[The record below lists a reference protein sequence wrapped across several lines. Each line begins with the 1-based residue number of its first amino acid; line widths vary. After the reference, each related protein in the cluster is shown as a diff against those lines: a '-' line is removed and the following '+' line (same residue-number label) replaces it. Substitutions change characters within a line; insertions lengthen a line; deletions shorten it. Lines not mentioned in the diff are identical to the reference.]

1 MSLLKWK
8 KLAKQKTELGNKI
21 NFVHDTILKKQLGE
35 KTSQESFQKAFKPIT
50 TKLDEVAFRNLNIPR
65 LTKKR
70 GKKLGV
76 PDYGIALEDE
86 DIPDYGL
93 DDFFDEG
100 LVPENKKQIVPKP
113 PTYEESLKDILEG
126 KKQIYVDPQYFPE
139 GPQDMPP
146 KYEEDEEIDYAL
158 NVEDEAIA
166 LKEAEEAA
174 EAEEAEEVS
183 ANRILDHLKLS
194 NYDDIEKQLN
204 QPEMT
209 PLMSRNFLNRKVKD
223 AKIER
228 NRLNGLKA
236 QVTHKYNKG
245 EMSKAERALQ
255 NKGIDDVRVVL
266 NQYIK
271 YQEIQAKMFDD
282 QMKKGS
288 GLKKKKRGGNIVFF
302 NDVKQLL
309 KKLELIVGEI
319 LAGNTS
325 IEMRNTG
332 VAILD
337 MLLKTSKINK
347 AQHEKLYKTYFKI

>member
-21 NFVHDTILKKQLGE
+21 NFVHDTILKNQLGE

-86 DIPDYGL
+86 DIPEYGL

-100 LVPENKKQIVPKP
+100 LVPENEKQIVPKP
-113 PTYEESLKDILEG
+113 P
-126 KKQIYVDPQYFPE
+126 IYVAPQYFPE
-139 GPQDMPP
+139 EPQDMPP
-146 KYEEDEEIDYAL
+146 EYEEDEEIDYAL
-158 NVEDEAIA
+158 DEEDS
-166 LKEAEEAA
+166 
-174 EAEEAEEVS
+174 V
-183 ANRILDHLKLS
+183 NMILDELELS

-209 PLMSRNFLNRKVKD
+209 PKKSKKYLNKKLKD
-223 AKIER
+223 AEFRR
-228 NRLNGLKA
+228 NQLKGRKT
-236 QVTHKYNKG
+236 QVSQAYNKG
-245 EMSKAERALQ
+245 KIGEAQKTMDYKS
-255 NKGIDDVRVVL
+255 IDNARIVL

-271 YQEIQAKMFDD
+271 HYENKVKM
-282 QMKKGS
+282 MEGS
-288 GLKKKKRGGNIVFF
+288 GLKKRGGNIVFF

-319 LAGNTS
+319 SAGNTS

>member
-35 KTSQESFQKAFKPIT
+35 KTSQESLQKVFKPIT
-50 TKLDEVAFRNLNIPR
+50 TKLDDVAFRNLNIPR
-65 LTKKR
+65 LKKR
-70 GKKLGV
+70 GRNRGV
-76 PDYGIALEDE
+76 PDYAVGVEDE
-86 DIPDYGL
+86 DGGIPDYGL

-139 GPQDMPP
+139 EPQDMPP
-146 KYEEDEEIDYAL
+146 EYEEDEEIDYAL
-158 NVEDEAIA
+158 DEED
-166 LKEAEEAA
+166 
-174 EAEEAEEVS
+174 S
-183 ANRILDHLKLS
+183 ANMILDELELS

-209 PLMSRNFLNRKVKD
+209 QRKIKRYIDKKLTDANIKRNQLKGRKS
-223 AKIER
+223 
-228 NRLNGLKA
+228 
-236 QVTHKYNKG
+236 QVSQAYNKG
-245 EMSKAERALQ
+245 KISEAQKTMDYKRIDNARA
-255 NKGIDDVRVVL
+255 VL

-271 YQEIQAKMFDD
+271 HYENKVETIQ
-282 QMKKGS
+282 GS
-288 GLKKKKRGGNIVFF
+288 GIKKRGGNIVFF
-302 NDVKQLL
+302 NDAKQLL

-319 LAGNTS
+319 SAGNTS

>member
-35 KTSQESFQKAFKPIT
+35 KTSQESLQKVFKPIT
-50 TKLDEVAFRNLNIPR
+50 TKLDDVAFRNLNIPR
-65 LTKKR
+65 LKKR
-70 GKKLGV
+70 GRNRGV
-76 PDYGIALEDE
+76 PDYAVGVEDE
-86 DIPDYGL
+86 DGGIPDYGL

-100 LVPENKKQIVPKP
+100 LIPENKKQIVPKP

-139 GPQDMPP
+139 EPQDLPP
-146 KYEEDEEIDYAL
+146 EYEEDEEIDYAL
-158 NVEDEAIA
+158 DE
-166 LKEAEEAA
+166 EY
-174 EAEEAEEVS
+174 S
-183 ANRILDHLKLS
+183 DNMILDELDLS
-194 NYDDIEKQLN
+194 NYDDIEKQLK

-209 PLMSRNFLNRKVKD
+209 PRKIKRYIDKKLTDANIKRNQ
-223 AKIER
+223 
-228 NRLNGLKA
+228 LKGYKS
-236 QVTHKYNKG
+236 QVSQAYNKG
-245 EMSKAERALQ
+245 KISEAQKTMDYKRIDNARA
-255 NKGIDDVRVVL
+255 VL

-271 YQEIQAKMFDD
+271 HYENKVETIQ
-282 QMKKGS
+282 GS
-288 GLKKKKRGGNIVFF
+288 GIKKRGGNIVFF

-347 AQHEKLYKTYFKI
+347 AQHEKLYKTYFKV

>member
-21 NFVHDTILKKQLGE
+21 NFVHDTILKNQLGE
-35 KTSQESFQKAFKPIT
+35 KTSQESLQKVFKPIT
-50 TKLDEVAFRNLNIPR
+50 TKLDDVAFRNLNIPR

-70 GKKLGV
+70 GEKLGV

-86 DIPDYGL
+86 DIPDYDL

-100 LVPENKKQIVPKP
+100 LVPENEKQIVPKP
-113 PTYEESLKDILEG
+113 PTYEESLKDVLER
-126 KKQIYVDPQYFPE
+126 KKQTYVGPQYFPE
-139 GPQDMPP
+139 EPQDMPP
-146 KYEEDEEIDYAL
+146 EYEEDEEIDYAMDE
-158 NVEDEAIA
+158 ED
-166 LKEAEEAA
+166 
-174 EAEEAEEVS
+174 S
-183 ANRILDHLKLS
+183 ANMILYDLGLS

-209 PLMSRNFLNRKVKD
+209 QRKIKKYVNKKLKD
-223 AKIER
+223 AEFKR
-228 NRLNGLKA
+228 NQLKGRKT
-236 QVTHKYNKG
+236 QVSRAYKKG
-245 EMSKAERALQ
+245 EIGEAQKTMDYKRIDNARA
-255 NKGIDDVRVVL
+255 VL
-266 NQYIK
+266 NQYIEHYGNK
-271 YQEIQAKMFDD
+271 VKM
-282 QMKKGS
+282 MEGS
-288 GLKKKKRGGNIVFF
+288 GLKKRGGNIVFF

-337 MLLKTSKINK
+337 MLLRTSKINK

>member
-1 MSLLKWK
+1 ME

-21 NFVHDTILKKQLGE
+21 NFVHDTILKNQLGE
-35 KTSQESFQKAFKPIT
+35 KTSQESLQKVFKPIT
-50 TKLDEVAFRNLNIPR
+50 TKLDDVAFRNLNIPR
-65 LTKKR
+65 LKKR
-70 GKKLGV
+70 GRNRGV
-76 PDYGIALEDE
+76 PDYAVGVEDE
-86 DIPDYGL
+86 DGGIPDYGL

-113 PTYEESLKDILEG
+113 PAYEESLKDILEG

-139 GPQDMPP
+139 EPQDLPP
-146 KYEEDEEIDYAL
+146 EYEEDEEIDYAL
-158 NVEDEAIA
+158 DEED
-166 LKEAEEAA
+166 
-174 EAEEAEEVS
+174 S
-183 ANRILDHLKLS
+183 ANMILDELELS
-194 NYDDIEKQLN
+194 NYDDIEKQII

-209 PLMSRNFLNRKVKD
+209 PRKIKRYIDKKLKD
-223 AKIER
+223 AEFRR
-228 NRLNGLKA
+228 NQLKGY
-236 QVTHKYNKG
+236 KSNISKDYNKG
-245 EMSKAERALQ
+245 KIGEAQKTMDYKRIDNARA
-255 NKGIDDVRVVL
+255 IL

-271 YQEIQAKMFDD
+271 HYANKVKTME
-282 QMKKGS
+282 GS
-288 GLKKKKRGGNIVFF
+288 GLKKRGGNIVFF

>member
-21 NFVHDTILKKQLGE
+21 NFVHDTILKNQLGE

-50 TKLDEVAFRNLNIPR
+50 TKLDEVALRNLNIPR

-70 GKKLGV
+70 GKKQGV
-76 PDYGIALEDE
+76 PDYAVNIEDE
-86 DIPDYGL
+86 DGGIPDYGL

-100 LVPENKKQIVPKP
+100 IVPDNKKQIVPKP
-113 PTYEESLKDILEG
+113 PTYEESLQDILEG
-126 KKQIYVDPQYFPE
+126 KKQIYVDPQYFPKE
-139 GPQDMPP
+139 PQDMPP
-146 KYEEDEEIDYAL
+146 EYEEDEEIDYAL
-158 NVEDEAIA
+158 
-166 LKEAEEAA
+166 AEED
-174 EAEEAEEVS
+174 S
-183 ANRILDHLKLS
+183 ANMILDELELS
-194 NYDDIEKQLN
+194 NYDAIEKQLN

-209 PLMSRNFLNRKVKD
+209 QQKIKKYINKKLKD
-223 AKIER
+223 AEYRR
-228 NRLNGLKA
+228 NQLKGLKTKVTQAYKKGKIGEA
-236 QVTHKYNKG
+236 QKT
-245 EMSKAERALQ
+245 MDSKR
-255 NKGIDDVRVVL
+255 IDNARTVL

-271 YQEIQAKMFDD
+271 HYQNKV
-282 QMKKGS
+282 KSNKGS
-288 GLKKKKRGGNIVFF
+288 GLKKRGGNIMFF
-302 NDVKQLL
+302 NDTKQLL

-337 MLLKTSKINK
+337 ILLKTSTLNK

>member
-1 MSLLKWK
+1 MSLLEWK
-8 KLAKQKTELGNKI
+8 KLAKQKTEFGNKI
-21 NFVHDTILKKQLGE
+21 NFVHDTILKNQLGE
-35 KTSQESFQKAFKPIT
+35 KTSQESLQKVFKPIT
-50 TKLDEVAFRNLNIPR
+50 TKLDDVAFRNLNIPR
-65 LTKKR
+65 LKKR

-76 PDYGIALEDE
+76 PDYAVGVEDE
-86 DIPDYGL
+86 DGGIPDYGL

-113 PTYEESLKDILEG
+113 PTYKESLKDVLEG
-126 KKQIYVDPQYFPE
+126 KKQMYVDPQYFPE
-139 GPQDMPP
+139 EPQDLPP
-146 KYEEDEEIDYAL
+146 EYEEDEEIDYAL
-158 NVEDEAIA
+158 DEED
-166 LKEAEEAA
+166 
-174 EAEEAEEVS
+174 S
-183 ANRILDHLKLS
+183 ANMILDDLELS
-194 NYDDIEKQLN
+194 NYDDIEKQII

-209 PLMSRNFLNRKVKD
+209 PRKIKRYIVKKLKD
-223 AKIER
+223 AEFRR
-228 NRLNGLKA
+228 NQLKGY
-236 QVTHKYNKG
+236 KSNISKDYNKG
-245 EMSKAERALQ
+245 KIGEAQKTMDYKR
-255 NKGIDDVRVVL
+255 IDNASAVL

-271 YQEIQAKMFDD
+271 HYANKVKTME
-282 QMKKGS
+282 GS
-288 GLKKKKRGGNIVFF
+288 GLKKRGGNIVFF

>member
-1 MSLLKWK
+1 M
-8 KLAKQKTELGNKI
+8 
-21 NFVHDTILKKQLGE
+21 GE

-50 TKLDEVAFRNLNIPR
+50 TKLDDVVLRNLNIPR
-65 LTKKR
+65 LTKKP
-70 GKKLGV
+70 GEKLGV

-113 PTYEESLKDILEG
+113 PTYEESLQDILEG
-126 KKQIYVDPQYFPE
+126 KKQIYVNPQYFPE
-139 GPQDMPP
+139 EPQDMPP
-146 KYEEDEEIDYAL
+146 EYEEDEEIDYAL
-158 NVEDEAIA
+158 DEED
-166 LKEAEEAA
+166 
-174 EAEEAEEVS
+174 S
-183 ANRILDHLKLS
+183 ANTILDDLGLP
-194 NYDDIEKQLN
+194 NYDAIEKQLN

-209 PLMSRNFLNRKVKD
+209 QKRIKRYVDKKLKD
-223 AKIER
+223 AIFKRNQLKGHKSHVSQEYKIGNIGE
-228 NRLNGLKA
+228 A
-236 QVTHKYNKG
+236 QKTMDYKRIDN
-245 EMSKAERALQ
+245 ARA
-255 NKGIDDVRVVL
+255 VL

-271 YQEIQAKMFDD
+271 HYENKVKM
-282 QMKKGS
+282 MKGS
-288 GLKKKKRGGNIVFF
+288 GLKKRGGNIVFF

>member
-35 KTSQESFQKAFKPIT
+35 KTSQESLQKVFKPIT
-50 TKLDEVAFRNLNIPR
+50 TKLDDVAFRNLNIPR
-65 LTKKR
+65 LKKR
-70 GKKLGV
+70 GRNRGV
-76 PDYGIALEDE
+76 PDYAVGVEDE
-86 DIPDYGL
+86 DGGIPDYGL

-139 GPQDMPP
+139 EPQDLPP
-146 KYEEDEEIDYAL
+146 EYEEDEEDSD
-158 NVEDEAIA
+158 NM
-166 LKEAEEAA
+166 
-174 EAEEAEEVS
+174 
-183 ANRILDHLKLS
+183 ILDDLGLS
-194 NYDDIEKQLN
+194 NYDDIEKQLK

-209 PLMSRNFLNRKVKD
+209 PRKIKRYIDKKLTDANIKRNQLKGRKS
-223 AKIER
+223 
-228 NRLNGLKA
+228 
-236 QVTHKYNKG
+236 QVSQAYNKG
-245 EMSKAERALQ
+245 KIGEAQKTMDYKR
-255 NKGIDDVRVVL
+255 IDNASAVL

-271 YQEIQAKMFDD
+271 HYENKL
-282 QMKKGS
+282 KEGS
-288 GLKKKKRGGNIVFF
+288 GLKKRGGNIVFF
-302 NDVKQLL
+302 NDAKQLL

-319 LAGNTS
+319 SAGNTS

>member
-35 KTSQESFQKAFKPIT
+35 KTSQESLQKVFKPIT
-50 TKLDEVAFRNLNIPR
+50 TKLDDVAFMNLNIPR
-65 LTKKR
+65 LKKR
-70 GKKLGV
+70 GRNRGV
-76 PDYGIALEDE
+76 PDYAVGVEDE
-86 DIPDYGL
+86 DGGIPDYGL
-93 DDFFDEG
+93 DNFFDEG
-100 LVPENKKQIVPKP
+100 LVPENEKQIVPKP
-113 PTYEESLKDILEG
+113 PTYEESLEDVLEG

-139 GPQDMPP
+139 EPQDMPP
-146 KYEEDEEIDYAL
+146 EYEEDEEIDYAL
-158 NVEDEAIA
+158 DEED
-166 LKEAEEAA
+166 
-174 EAEEAEEVS
+174 S
-183 ANRILDHLKLS
+183 ANMILDDLGLS
-194 NYDDIEKQLN
+194 NYDDIEKRLN

-209 PLMSRNFLNRKVKD
+209 QQKIKLYVNKKLKD
-223 AKIER
+223 AEFRR
-228 NRLNGLKA
+228 NQLKGYK
-236 QVTHKYNKG
+236 THVPKDYNKG
-245 EMSKAERALQ
+245 KISEAQKTMDYKRIDNARA
-255 NKGIDDVRVVL
+255 VL

-271 YQEIQAKMFDD
+271 HYENKVKM
-282 QMKKGS
+282 MKGS
-288 GLKKKKRGGNIVFF
+288 GLKKRGGNIVFF

-309 KKLELIVGEI
+309 KKLELIIGEI

>member
-1 MSLLKWK
+1 MSLLEWK

-21 NFVHDTILKKQLGE
+21 NFVHDTILKNQLGE
-35 KTSQESFQKAFKPIT
+35 KTSQESLQKVFKPIT
-50 TKLDEVAFRNLNIPR
+50 TKLDDVAFRNLNIPR

-100 LVPENKKQIVPKP
+100 LVPENEKQIVPKP
-113 PTYEESLKDILEG
+113 PTYEESLKNVLEG
-126 KKQIYVDPQYFPE
+126 KKQTYVDPQDLPPE
-139 GPQDMPP
+139 
-146 KYEEDEEIDYAL
+146 YEEDEEIDYAL
-158 NVEDEAIA
+158 DEED
-166 LKEAEEAA
+166 
-174 EAEEAEEVS
+174 S
-183 ANRILDHLKLS
+183 ANMILDELELS
-194 NYDDIEKQLN
+194 NYDDIEKQIN

-209 PLMSRNFLNRKVKD
+209 QRKIKKYVNKKLKD
-223 AKIER
+223 AEFKR
-228 NRLNGLKA
+228 NQLKGYKTN
-236 QVTHKYNKG
+236 VSKDYNKG
-245 EMSKAERALQ
+245 KISEAQKTLDYKRIDNARA
-255 NKGIDDVRVVL
+255 VL

-271 YQEIQAKMFDD
+271 HYENKVKTME
-282 QMKKGS
+282 GS
-288 GLKKKKRGGNIVFF
+288 GLKKRGGNIVFF

>member
-35 KTSQESFQKAFKPIT
+35 KTSQESLQKVFKPIT
-50 TKLDEVAFRNLNIPR
+50 TKLDDVAFRNLNIPR
-65 LTKKR
+65 LKKR
-70 GKKLGV
+70 GRNRGV
-76 PDYGIALEDE
+76 PDYAVGVEDE
-86 DIPDYGL
+86 DGGIPDYGL

-139 GPQDMPP
+139 EPQDLPP
-146 KYEEDEEIDYAL
+146 EYEEDEEIDYAL
-158 NVEDEAIA
+158 DEED
-166 LKEAEEAA
+166 
-174 EAEEAEEVS
+174 S
-183 ANRILDHLKLS
+183 DNMILDDLGLS
-194 NYDDIEKQLN
+194 NYDDIEKQLK

-209 PLMSRNFLNRKVKD
+209 PRKIKRYIDKKLSHANIKRNQLKGRKS
-223 AKIER
+223 
-228 NRLNGLKA
+228 
-236 QVTHKYNKG
+236 QVSQAYNKG
-245 EMSKAERALQ
+245 KIGEAQKTMDYKR
-255 NKGIDDVRVVL
+255 IDNASAIL

-271 YQEIQAKMFDD
+271 HYENKL
-282 QMKKGS
+282 KEGS
-288 GLKKKKRGGNIVFF
+288 GLKKRGGNIVFF
-302 NDVKQLL
+302 NDAKQLI

-319 LAGNTS
+319 SAGNTS

>member
-1 MSLLKWK
+1 MSLLEWK

-21 NFVHDTILKKQLGE
+21 NFVHDTILKNQLGE
-35 KTSQESFQKAFKPIT
+35 KTSQESLQKVFKPIT
-50 TKLDEVAFRNLNIPR
+50 TKLDDVAFMNLNIPR
-65 LTKKR
+65 LKKR
-70 GKKLGV
+70 GRNRGV
-76 PDYGIALEDE
+76 PDYAVGVEDE
-86 DIPDYGL
+86 DGGIPDYGL
-93 DDFFDEG
+93 DDFYDEG
-100 LVPENKKQIVPKP
+100 LPENKKQIVPKP

-139 GPQDMPP
+139 EPQDMPP
-146 KYEEDEEIDYAL
+146 EYEEDEEIDYAL
-158 NVEDEAIA
+158 DEED
-166 LKEAEEAA
+166 
-174 EAEEAEEVS
+174 S
-183 ANRILDHLKLS
+183 ANMILDKLDLS

-209 PLMSRNFLNRKVKD
+209 PRKIKRYIDKKLKD
-223 AKIER
+223 AIKVR
-228 NRLNGLKA
+228 NQLKGRKSQA
-236 QVTHKYNKG
+236 SQAFNKG
-245 EMSKAERALQ
+245 NLNEAEKTLVFKILD
-255 NKGIDDVRVVL
+255 NERVVV

-271 YQEIQAKMFDD
+271 HYANKVKTME
-282 QMKKGS
+282 GS
-288 GLKKKKRGGNIVFF
+288 GLKTRGGNIVFF
-302 NDVKQLL
+302 NDAKQLL

>member
-35 KTSQESFQKAFKPIT
+35 KTSQESLQKVFKPIT
-50 TKLDEVAFRNLNIPR
+50 TKLDDVAFRNLNIPR
-65 LTKKR
+65 LKKR
-70 GKKLGV
+70 GRNRGV
-76 PDYGIALEDE
+76 QDYAVGVEDE
-86 DIPDYGL
+86 DGGIPDYGL

-139 GPQDMPP
+139 EPQDLPP
-146 KYEEDEEIDYAL
+146 EYEEDEEIDYAL
-158 NVEDEAIA
+158 DEED
-166 LKEAEEAA
+166 
-174 EAEEAEEVS
+174 S
-183 ANRILDHLKLS
+183 ANKILDDLGLS

-204 QPEMT
+204 KPEM
-209 PLMSRNFLNRKVKD
+209 P
-223 AKIER
+223 KI
-228 NRLNGLKA
+228 
-236 QVTHKYNKG
+236 
-245 EMSKAERALQ
+245 Q
-255 NKGIDDVRVVL
+255 NKPFLKKKLEAANHKRNQLKGYKSQVSQAYTRGEIGEAQKTMDYKRIDNARAVL

-271 YQEIQAKMFDD
+271 HYANKVKTME
-282 QMKKGS
+282 GS
-288 GLKKKKRGGNIVFF
+288 GLKKRGGNIVFF
-302 NDVKQLL
+302 NDAKQLL

-319 LAGNTS
+319 SAGNTS

>member
-35 KTSQESFQKAFKPIT
+35 KTSQESLQKVFKPIT
-50 TKLDEVAFRNLNIPR
+50 TKLDDVAFRNLNIPR
-65 LTKKR
+65 LKKR
-70 GKKLGV
+70 GRNRGV
-76 PDYGIALEDE
+76 PDYTVGVEDE
-86 DIPDYGL
+86 DGGIPDYGL

-139 GPQDMPP
+139 EPQDMPP
-146 KYEEDEEIDYAL
+146 EYEEDEEIDYAL
-158 NVEDEAIA
+158 DEED
-166 LKEAEEAA
+166 
-174 EAEEAEEVS
+174 S
-183 ANRILDHLKLS
+183 ANMILDELDLS

-209 PLMSRNFLNRKVKD
+209 PRKIKRYIDKKLKD
-223 AKIER
+223 AEFRR
-228 NRLNGLKA
+228 NQLKGHK
-236 QVTHKYNKG
+236 THVSKDYNKG
-245 EMSKAERALQ
+245 KISEAQKTLDYKRIDNARA
-255 NKGIDDVRVVL
+255 VL

-271 YQEIQAKMFDD
+271 HYENKVKM
-282 QMKKGS
+282 MKGS
-288 GLKKKKRGGNIVFF
+288 GLKKRGGNIVFF

>member
-1 MSLLKWK
+1 MSLLEWK

-21 NFVHDTILKKQLGE
+21 NFVHDTILKNQLGE
-35 KTSQESFQKAFKPIT
+35 KTSQESLQKVFKPIT
-50 TKLDEVAFRNLNIPR
+50 TKLDDVAFRNLNIPR

-70 GKKLGV
+70 GRKQGV
-76 PDYGIALEDE
+76 PDYAVGVEDE
-86 DIPDYGL
+86 DGGIPDYGL

-139 GPQDMPP
+139 ESQDMPP
-146 KYEEDEEIDYAL
+146 EYEEDEEIDYAL
-158 NVEDEAIA
+158 DDEDYA
-166 LKEAEEAA
+166 LDDED
-174 EAEEAEEVS
+174 S
-183 ANRILDHLKLS
+183 ANMILDELELS
-194 NYDDIEKQLN
+194 NYDDIEKQIN

-209 PLMSRNFLNRKVKD
+209 QRKIKKYVNKKLKEAEFKRNQLKGYKANISKEYKKG
-223 AKIER
+223 KISE
-228 NRLNGLKA
+228 A
-236 QVTHKYNKG
+236 QKTMDYKRIDNV
-245 EMSKAERALQ
+245 RA
-255 NKGIDDVRVVL
+255 VL

-271 YQEIQAKMFDD
+271 HYENKVETIQ
-282 QMKKGS
+282 GS
-288 GLKKKKRGGNIVFF
+288 GIKKRGGNIVFF

-319 LAGNTS
+319 SAGNTS

>member
-21 NFVHDTILKKQLGE
+21 NFVHDTILKNQLGE

-50 TKLDEVAFRNLNIPR
+50 ATLDEVAFRNLNIPR
-65 LTKKR
+65 LTKKQ
-70 GKKLGV
+70 GV

-100 LVPENKKQIVPKP
+100 LIPENKKQIVPKP
-113 PTYEESLKDILEG
+113 PTYEESLKDVLEG

-139 GPQDMPP
+139 EPQDMPP
-146 KYEEDEEIDYAL
+146 EYEEDEEIDYAL
-158 NVEDEAIA
+158 DEED
-166 LKEAEEAA
+166 
-174 EAEEAEEVS
+174 S
-183 ANRILDHLKLS
+183 ADMILDDLGLP
-194 NYDDIEKQLN
+194 NYNVIEKQLN

-209 PLMSRNFLNRKVKD
+209 QKRIKRYVNKQLKD
-223 AKIER
+223 AEFKR
-228 NRLNGLKA
+228 HQLKGYKS
-236 QVTHKYNKG
+236 QVSQAYNKG
-245 EMSKAERALQ
+245 KIGEAQKTMDYKRIDNARA
-255 NKGIDDVRVVL
+255 VL

-271 YQEIQAKMFDD
+271 HYANKVKTME
-282 QMKKGS
+282 GS
-288 GLKKKKRGGNIVFF
+288 GLKKRGGNIVFF
-302 NDVKQLL
+302 NDAKQLL

>member
-21 NFVHDTILKKQLGE
+21 NFVHDTILKNQLGD
-35 KTSQESFQKAFKPIT
+35 KISQESFQKAFKPIT
-50 TKLDEVAFRNLNIPR
+50 TKLDDIALKIPR

-70 GKKLGV
+70 GEKLAV

-86 DIPDYGL
+86 DEDIPDYGL
-93 DDFFDEG
+93 YDFFDEG
-100 LVPENKKQIVPKP
+100 LVPDNEKQIVPKP
-113 PTYEESLKDILEG
+113 PTYKESLQDILEG

-139 GPQDMPP
+139 EPQDMPP
-146 KYEEDEEIDYAL
+146 EYEEDEEIDYAL
-158 NVEDEAIA
+158 DEED
-166 LKEAEEAA
+166 
-174 EAEEAEEVS
+174 S
-183 ANRILDHLKLS
+183 ANMILDDLGLS

-209 PLMSRNFLNRKVKD
+209 QKRIKRYVDKQLKDAEFKRHQLKKGKIGEAEKNMEYKRIDNARVVVNQYMKHYGNKVK
-223 AKIER
+223 
-228 NRLNGLKA
+228 
-236 QVTHKYNKG
+236 
-245 EMSKAERALQ
+245 M
-255 NKGIDDVRVVL
+255 
-266 NQYIK
+266 
-271 YQEIQAKMFDD
+271 M
-282 QMKKGS
+282 KGS
-288 GLKKKKRGGNIVFF
+288 GLKKRGGNIVFF

>member
-1 MSLLKWK
+1 M
-8 KLAKQKTELGNKI
+8 
-21 NFVHDTILKKQLGE
+21 GE
-35 KTSQESFQKAFKPIT
+35 KISQESFQKVFKPIT
-50 TKLDEVAFRNLNIPR
+50 TKLDDVAFRNLNIPQ

-76 PDYGIALEDE
+76 PDYAVNIEDE
-86 DIPDYGL
+86 DGGIPDYGL

-139 GPQDMPP
+139 EPQDMPP
-146 KYEEDEEIDYAL
+146 EYEEDEEIDYAL
-158 NVEDEAIA
+158 DEED
-166 LKEAEEAA
+166 
-174 EAEEAEEVS
+174 S
-183 ANRILDHLKLS
+183 ANMILDDLELS

-209 PLMSRNFLNRKVKD
+209 PRKKKRYIDKKLKD
-223 AKIER
+223 AEFRR
-228 NRLNGLKA
+228 NQLKGRKA
-236 QVTHKYNKG
+236 NISKDYNKG
-245 EMSKAERALQ
+245 KIGEAQKT
-255 NKGIDDVRVVL
+255 IDFKRIDNARVIL

-271 YQEIQAKMFDD
+271 HYANKVKTME
-282 QMKKGS
+282 GS
-288 GLKKKKRGGNIVFF
+288 GLKKRGGNIVFF
-302 NDVKQLL
+302 NDVKQLF

>member
-21 NFVHDTILKKQLGE
+21 NFVHDTILKNQLGE
-35 KTSQESFQKAFKPIT
+35 KTSQESFQKVFKPIT
-50 TKLDEVAFRNLNIPR
+50 TKLDDVAFRNLNIPR

-100 LVPENKKQIVPKP
+100 LIPENEKQIVPKP
-113 PTYEESLKDILEG
+113 PTYEESLKDVSEG
-126 KKQIYVDPQYFPE
+126 KKQIYVNPQYFPE
-139 GPQDMPP
+139 EPQDMPP
-146 KYEEDEEIDYAL
+146 KYEDEEIDYAL
-158 NVEDEAIA
+158 DEEDSVNI
-166 LKEAEEAA
+166 
-174 EAEEAEEVS
+174 
-183 ANRILDHLKLS
+183 ILDDLGLS
-194 NYDDIEKQLN
+194 NYNDIEKQLER
-204 QPEMT
+204 PEMPKSQIT
-209 PLMSRNFLNRKVKD
+209 KYLGNKMKAAIKVRNQ
-223 AKIER
+223 
-228 NRLNGLKA
+228 LNGYKS
-236 QVTHKYNKG
+236 QVSQSYNKG
-245 EMSKAERALQ
+245 KIGEAEKNMEYKRIDNARA
-255 NKGIDDVRVVL
+255 VL

-271 YQEIQAKMFDD
+271 HYENKVK
-282 QMKKGS
+282 MKKGS
-288 GLKKKKRGGNIVFF
+288 GLKKRGGNIVFF

-347 AQHEKLYKTYFKI
+347 AQHEKLYKTYFKV

>member
-35 KTSQESFQKAFKPIT
+35 KTSQESLQKVFKPIT
-50 TKLDEVAFRNLNIPR
+50 TKLDDVAFRNLNIPR
-65 LTKKR
+65 LKKR
-70 GKKLGV
+70 GRNRGV
-76 PDYGIALEDE
+76 PDYAVGVEDE
-86 DIPDYGL
+86 DGGIPDYGL

-139 GPQDMPP
+139 EPQDIPP
-146 KYEEDEEIDYAL
+146 EYEEDEEIDYAL
-158 NVEDEAIA
+158 DEED
-166 LKEAEEAA
+166 
-174 EAEEAEEVS
+174 S
-183 ANRILDHLKLS
+183 ANMILDELDLS

-209 PLMSRNFLNRKVKD
+209 PRKIKRYIDKKLTDANIKRNQ
-223 AKIER
+223 
-228 NRLNGLKA
+228 LKGYKS
-236 QVTHKYNKG
+236 QVSQAYNKG
-245 EMSKAERALQ
+245 KISEAQKTMDYKRIDNARA
-255 NKGIDDVRVVL
+255 VL

-271 YQEIQAKMFDD
+271 HYENKVETIQ
-282 QMKKGS
+282 GS
-288 GLKKKKRGGNIVFF
+288 GIKKRGGNIVFF

-347 AQHEKLYKTYFKI
+347 AQHEKLYKTYFKV

>member
-1 MSLLKWK
+1 MSLLEWK

-21 NFVHDTILKKQLGE
+21 NFVHDTILKNQLGE
-35 KTSQESFQKAFKPIT
+35 KTSQESLQKVFKPIT
-50 TKLDEVAFRNLNIPR
+50 TKLDDVAFRNLNIPR

-70 GKKLGV
+70 GRKQGV

-126 KKQIYVDPQYFPE
+126 E
-139 GPQDMPP
+139 DMPP
-146 KYEEDEEIDYAL
+146 EYEEDEEIDYAL
-158 NVEDEAIA
+158 DDED
-166 LKEAEEAA
+166 
-174 EAEEAEEVS
+174 S
-183 ANRILDHLKLS
+183 ANMILDELELS
-194 NYDDIEKQLN
+194 NYDDIEKQIN

-209 PLMSRNFLNRKVKD
+209 PRKIEKYLNKKLKD
-223 AKIER
+223 ADFRR
-228 NRLNGLKA
+228 NQLKGRKS
-236 QVTHKYNKG
+236 QVSQAYNKG
-245 EMSKAERALQ
+245 KIGEAEKTMKHKSIDNARA
-255 NKGIDDVRVVL
+255 IL

-271 YQEIQAKMFDD
+271 HYENKLME
-282 QMKKGS
+282 GS
-288 GLKKKKRGGNIVFF
+288 GLKKRGGNIVFF

-319 LAGNTS
+319 SAGNTS

-347 AQHEKLYKTYFKI
+347 AQHEKLYKTYFKV

>member
-1 MSLLKWK
+1 MSLLEWK
-8 KLAKQKTELGNKI
+8 KLAKHKTELGNKI
-21 NFVHDTILKKQLGE
+21 NFVHDTILKNQLGE
-35 KTSQESFQKAFKPIT
+35 KISQESFQKVFKPIT
-50 TKLDEVAFRNLNIPR
+50 TKLDDVAFRNLNIPR

-100 LVPENKKQIVPKP
+100 LVPENEKQIVPKP
-113 PTYEESLKDILEG
+113 PTYEESLKDVLEG
-126 KKQIYVDPQYFPE
+126 KKQTYVDPQDLPPE
-139 GPQDMPP
+139 
-146 KYEEDEEIDYAL
+146 YEEDEEIDYAL
-158 NVEDEAIA
+158 DEED
-166 LKEAEEAA
+166 
-174 EAEEAEEVS
+174 S
-183 ANRILDHLKLS
+183 ANMILDELGLS

-209 PLMSRNFLNRKVKD
+209 QRKIKKYVNKKLKD
-223 AKIER
+223 AEFRR
-228 NRLNGLKA
+228 NQLKGKK
-236 QVTHKYNKG
+236 TNISKDYNKG
-245 EMSKAERALQ
+245 KISEAQKTIDFKRIDNARA
-255 NKGIDDVRVVL
+255 VL

-271 YQEIQAKMFDD
+271 HYANKVKTME
-282 QMKKGS
+282 GP
-288 GLKKKKRGGNIVFF
+288 GLKKSGGNIVFF

>member
-21 NFVHDTILKKQLGE
+21 NFVHDTILKNQLGE

-50 TKLDEVAFRNLNIPR
+50 TKLDEVALRNLNIPR
-65 LTKKR
+65 LKKR
-70 GKKLGV
+70 GRNRGV
-76 PDYGIALEDE
+76 PDYAVGVEDE
-86 DIPDYGL
+86 DGGIPDYGL

-139 GPQDMPP
+139 EPQDLPP
-146 KYEEDEEIDYAL
+146 EYEEDEEIDYAL
-158 NVEDEAIA
+158 DEED
-166 LKEAEEAA
+166 
-174 EAEEAEEVS
+174 S
-183 ANRILDHLKLS
+183 ANKILDDLGLS

-204 QPEMT
+204 KPEM
-209 PLMSRNFLNRKVKD
+209 PKIQNKPFLKKKLEAANHKRNQ
-223 AKIER
+223 
-228 NRLNGLKA
+228 LKGYKS
-236 QVTHKYNKG
+236 QVSQAYNKG
-245 EMSKAERALQ
+245 EISEAQKTMDYKRIDNARA
-255 NKGIDDVRVVL
+255 VL

-271 YQEIQAKMFDD
+271 HYANKVKTME
-282 QMKKGS
+282 GS
-288 GLKKKKRGGNIVFF
+288 GLKKRGGNIVFF
-302 NDVKQLL
+302 NDAKQLL

-319 LAGNTS
+319 SAGNTS

>member
-1 MSLLKWK
+1 MSLLEWK

-21 NFVHDTILKKQLGE
+21 NFVHDTILKNQLGE
-35 KTSQESFQKAFKPIT
+35 KTSQESLQKVFKPIT
-50 TKLDEVAFRNLNIPR
+50 TKLDDVVFRNLNIPR
-65 LTKKR
+65 LKKR
-70 GKKLGV
+70 GRNRGV
-76 PDYGIALEDE
+76 PDYAVGVEDE
-86 DIPDYGL
+86 DGGIPDYGL

-113 PTYEESLKDILEG
+113 PAYEESLKDILEG

-139 GPQDMPP
+139 EPQDLPP
-146 KYEEDEEIDYAL
+146 EYEEDEEIDYAL
-158 NVEDEAIA
+158 DEED
-166 LKEAEEAA
+166 
-174 EAEEAEEVS
+174 S
-183 ANRILDHLKLS
+183 ANMILDDLGLS

-209 PLMSRNFLNRKVKD
+209 QKRIKRYIDKQLKD
-223 AKIER
+223 AEFKR
-228 NRLNGLKA
+228 HQLRGYKS
-236 QVTHKYNKG
+236 QVSQAYNKG
-245 EMSKAERALQ
+245 KIGEAQKTMDYKRIDNARA
-255 NKGIDDVRVVL
+255 VL

-271 YQEIQAKMFDD
+271 HYGNKVKTME
-282 QMKKGS
+282 GS
-288 GLKKKKRGGNIVFF
+288 GLKKRGGNIVFF
-302 NDVKQLL
+302 NDAKQLL

>member
-1 MSLLKWK
+1 M
-8 KLAKQKTELGNKI
+8 
-21 NFVHDTILKKQLGE
+21 GE

-50 TKLDEVAFRNLNIPR
+50 TKLDDVVLRNFNIPR

-100 LVPENKKQIVPKP
+100 LVPENEKQIVPKP
-113 PTYEESLKDILEG
+113 PTYEESLQDILEG
-126 KKQIYVDPQYFPE
+126 KKQIYVNPQYFPE
-139 GPQDMPP
+139 EPQDMPP
-146 KYEEDEEIDYAL
+146 EYEEDEEIDYAL
-158 NVEDEAIA
+158 DEED
-166 LKEAEEAA
+166 
-174 EAEEAEEVS
+174 S
-183 ANRILDHLKLS
+183 ANTILDDLGLP
-194 NYDDIEKQLN
+194 NYDAIEKQLN

-209 PLMSRNFLNRKVKD
+209 QKRIKRYVDKQLKD
-223 AKIER
+223 AEFKR
-228 NRLNGLKA
+228 HQLKGYKS
-236 QVTHKYNKG
+236 QVSQAYNKG
-245 EMSKAERALQ
+245 KIGEAQKTLEYKR
-255 NKGIDDVRVVL
+255 IDNARVVL

-271 YQEIQAKMFDD
+271 HYENKVK
-282 QMKKGS
+282 MKKGS
-288 GLKKKKRGGNIVFF
+288 GLKKRGGNIVFF